1 MSVEAAELTKLEDE
15 ALEHAVAAEAIVARI
30 TARSA
35 EIRPFV
41 LIGFGSLCVLH
52 GKKFEHVL
60 LFVQSFMQRGLPSVM
75 RRVAAFS
82 QSYAESK
89 AGVVATFARRRAR
102 RAAEHGVVV
111 GDGGDVA
118 AAAAAPAA
126 AARHPLADGHGRRLS
141 TMVRLKTQMHHLA
154 SDLRQ
159 RSRRAA
165 IMELAAS
172 LLTPK
177 LIVDVVLACYTAT
190 MSAIVSCMSAG
201 AARFSLGTTL
211 GRFIAIHVK
220 HRATQLWGRVE
231 ERGVECG
238 NSSGGASRECDH
250 ADSSRRRA
258 PSAVSILLRRWVGAA
273 SGAACAGLG
282 LLCAWKSERIVSTM
296 CTCYI
301 GANALCTPL
310 DGSRRVAP
318 ASRTAGGSLRERGS
332 SRRLARERRAA
343 APRAAQSRSSRR
355 WGSSAREVAA
365 DGWRVAPAVRGAAA
379 AKLRAVP
386 TTQRSGPSSAAAT
399 QQRQSPRRVVRSAAA
414 TARRRSQQRRSS
426 ECTSECTSG
435 CTPEAEVAAAA
446 MLCRLAVERMLLPRR
461 RAMRRESVS
470 PVAAPAMVP
479 ATVSAT
485 TSAARQARPTG
496 RSLPPTAWGR
506 RLYRTRSSS
515 IFRRALRPM
524 LPPPPRRRPP

>member
-177 LIVDVVLACYTAT
+177 LIVDVVLSCYTAT

-301 GANALCTPL
+301 GANAL
-310 DGSRRVAP
+310 VQ
-318 ASRTAGGSLRERGS
+318 GGSELLERLGDGDGVETGAS
-332 SRRLARERRAA
+332 PNMGGEGGR
-343 APRAAQSRSSRR
+343 
-355 WGSSAREVAA
+355 GA
-365 DGWRVAPAVRGAAA
+365 DPAGTGGAAA
-379 AKLRAVP
+379 A
-386 TTQRSGPSSAAAT
+386 
-399 QQRQSPRRVVRSAAA
+399 AA
-414 TARRRSQQRRSS
+414 TA
-426 ECTSECTSG
+426 ECSG
-435 CTPEAEVAAAA
+435 EGAGVAALSSAS
-446 MLCRLAVERMLLPRR
+446 
-461 RAMRRESVS
+461 RAE
-470 PVAAPAMVP
+470 
-479 ATVSAT
+479 
-485 TSAARQARPTG
+485 PTG
-496 RSLPPTAWGR
+496 AGAAGSGFCYGAQHALADPHAKTRWIVTALTLLGFVHQRMERKNPLPVVLTTLLWPVLVLEA
-506 RLYRTRSSS
+506 RLSGINFTKLFFLMRETVW
-515 IFRRALRPM
+515 A
-524 LPPPPRRRPP
+524 